1 MKSIVNLI
9 IYIGM
14 IFLIIFLLNKL
25 YKSDN
30 LDNENF
36 TNTISR
42 SEKDKNNDNMNLS
55 ETYEHIQFDYNDN
68 NTKENINEQYNK
80 ELDFG
85 VTLQP
90 NYGNNNMMKG
100 SDINSDKDLF
110 DYNGNVDQRTIYGD
124 KLYTHPIHTERGDN
138 TYINKPIKDLYDD
151 SITDF
156 KKISHKKQGNE
167 GDFVVSG
174 NFNLGSFAPDFI
186 NYDNEKP
193 ENGGVLA
200 GNDFFAFDPLAS
212 GSNAIF

>member
-1 MKSIVNLI
+1 MKPIVNLI

-14 IFLIIFLLNKL
+14 ICLIIFLFNKL
-25 YKSDN
+25 YKSSKS
-30 LDNENF
+30 ENF
-36 TNTISR
+36 TNLISQN
-42 SEKDKNNDNMNLS
+42 ENNNNINLS
-55 ETYEHIQFDYNDN
+55 EKYETIQFDYNDN
-68 NTKENINEQYNK
+68 NNNNTKETINEQYNK
-80 ELDFG
+80 ELDYG

-100 SDINSDKDLF
+100 SDINSNKDLF
-110 DYNGNVDQRTIYGD
+110 DYNGNVDQRAIYGD
-124 KLYTHPIHTERGDN
+124 KLYTHPIHTERSDN
-138 TYINKPIKDLYDD
+138 SYINKPIKELYDD

-156 KKISHKKQGNE
+156 KKISHKKEGNE

-193 ENGGVLA
+193 ENGGILS
-200 GNDFFAFDPLAS
+200 GNDFFAFDPLTS